1 MGGGAKSNS
10 NMQQFLLRRFI
21 LTILTLLIV
30 SVIVFAMARVA
41 GDPRTLM
48 LGDLYT
54 QEQYDRV
61 GERLGLDKPY
71 YQQYWVFLT
80 GLLQGDFGNSIR
92 EHRPAG
98 ELIQERFLATL
109 ELGVAAFLFSLA
121 VGVPLGVL
129 SAGKRGS
136 IFDGIGKI
144 VALIGQSAPGFWLGI
159 MLIFFFAV
167 KLDWVPPSGREEW
180 NSIFLPAITLGW
192 FFMAAN
198 MRLVRSAMLDAL
210 DSEYIKLARAKG
222 VSSTSVIW
230 KHALRN
236 AVIPPLTF
244 AGVSLGNMV
253 AGSITTELVFA
264 WPGLGLLAIQST
276 LKADYP
282 VLQGVVIIFTLLYI
296 VVALLVDL
304 LYSYL
309 DPRIRYA

>member
-1 MGGGAKSNS
+1 
-10 NMQQFLLRRFI
+10 MQQFLLRRFV

-30 SVIVFAMARVA
+30 SMIVFAMARAA

-48 LGDLYT
+48 LGDLHT
-54 QEQYDRV
+54 QEQYDRL
-61 GERLGLDKPY
+61 GEKLGLDKPY
-71 YQQYWVFLT
+71 YQQYWVFLS
-80 GLLQGDFGNSIR
+80 GLLRGDFGDSIR
-92 EHRPAG
+92 ERRPAR

-109 ELGVAAFLFSLA
+109 ELGVAAFLFSIA
-121 VGVPLGVL
+121 AGVPLGVL
-129 SAGKRGS
+129 SAAKRGS
-136 IFDGIGKI
+136 VLDGIGKI

-167 KLDWVPPSGREEW
+167 NLDWAPASGREEW

-222 VSSTSVIW
+222 VSSTSVVW
-230 KHALRN
+230 KHGLRN

-253 AGSITTELVFA
+253 AGSITTEMVFA
-264 WPGLGLLAIQST
+264 WPGLGLWRFS
-276 LKADYP
+276 P
-282 VLQGVVIIFTLLYI
+282 H
-296 VVALLVDL
+296 
-304 LYSYL
+304 
-309 DPRIRYA
+309 